1 MNLFPI
7 LERVTQTKG
16 SGTGVDVSSVNIGT
30 RLCLNMNDQAAINCM
45 ASGTGITRTWRRDN
59 TVISGFNAETY
70 TARASDRGSTI
81 TCMVMNDCGSDQA
94 STEVTGECNKEIER
108 GND

>member
-1 MNLFPI
+1 MNLFLI

-16 SGTGVDVSSVNIGT
+16 SGTGIDVSSVNIGT
-30 RLCLNMNDQAAINCM
+30 RLCLNMNDQATINCM
-45 ASGTGITRTWRRDN
+45 ASGTGITRTWRRDS
-59 TVISGFNAETY
+59 TVISGVTGETY

-94 STEVTGECNKEIER
+94 STEITSECNKEIER
-108 GND
+108 GKD